1 MKKILVI
8 APHPDDESL
17 GCGGILSK
25 FKNKSIYWII
35 ITKLYPKKNNYSQK
49 LIDQK
54 NNEINKVMKKIGVK
68 KLFRLDFE
76 ASSLNKGNLSKLI
89 DQLSLILKKIKPD
102 TIFAPYLHDAHSDHY
117 FCTYALNHILKSFRY
132 NFIERC
138 YLYETLSET
147 NFNFGKNKK
156 FSPNVYFDISKNINS
171 KLGLIKIY
179 KSEIN
184 KHPFPRSLK
193 SVKSLALLRGSEA
206 GYNYAEAFQLILER
220 KK

>member
-25 FKNKSIYWII
+25 FKNKKIYWTI
-35 ITKLYPKKNNYSQK
+35 ITKLKSNNKKYSVK
-49 LIDQK
+49 LINQK
-54 NNEINKVMKKIGVK
+54 EKEVDKVKKKLGIK
-68 KLFRLDFE
+68 KLFRLNFE
-76 ASSLNKGNLSKLI
+76 AASLNKGNLSKLI
-89 DQLSLILKKIKPD
+89 DNLSVILNKIKPD

-117 FCTYALNHILKSFRY
+117 FSTYALNHILKSFRY
-132 NFIERC
+132 NFVERC

-147 NFNFGKNKK
+147 NFNFSKIKK
-156 FSPNVYFDISKNINS
+156 FSPNVYFDISKQINS
-171 KLGLIKIY
+171 KLNLIKIY
-179 KSEIN
+179 KSEIS

-193 SVKSLALLRGSEA
+193 SVKSLALLRGSES
-206 GYNYAEAFQLILER
+206 GFDYAEAFQLILER

>member
-25 FKNKSIYWII
+25 FKNKKIYWTI
-35 ITKLYPKKNNYSQK
+35 ITKLKSNNKKYSIK
-49 LIDQK
+49 LINQK
-54 NNEINKVMKKIGVK
+54 EKEVDKVKKKLGIK
-68 KLFRLDFE
+68 KLFRLNFE
-76 ASSLNKGNLSKLI
+76 AASLNKGNLSKLI
-89 DQLSLILKKIKPD
+89 DNLSVILNKIKPD

-117 FCTYALNHILKSFRY
+117 FSTYALNHILKSFRY
-132 NFIERC
+132 NFVERC

-147 NFNFGKNKK
+147 NFNFGKIKK
-156 FSPNVYFDISKNINS
+156 FSPNVYFDISKQINS
-171 KLGLIKIY
+171 KLNLIKIY
-179 KSEIN
+179 KSEIS

-193 SVKSLALLRGSEA
+193 SVKSLALLRGSES
-206 GYNYAEAFQLILER
+206 GFDYAEAFQLILER

>member
-17 GCGGILSK
+17 GCGGVLSK
-25 FKNKSIYWII
+25 FKNKKIYWVIV
-35 ITKLYPKKNNYSQK
+35 TNLQLQNKKFSQK
-49 LIDQK
+49 I
-54 NNEINKVMKKIGVK
+54 INKKIKEVDKVQK
-68 KLFRLDFE
+68 KLGIKKMFRMNFQPT
-76 ASSLNKGNLSKLI
+76 SLNKGNLTKLI
-89 DQLSLILKKIKPD
+89 DDLSVILNKIKPD

-117 FCTYALNHILKSFRY
+117 FTTYALNHILKSFRY

-147 NFNFGKNKK
+147 NLNFGKNKNFK
-156 FSPNVYFDISKNINS
+156 PNVYFDISKNIKS
-171 KLGLIKIY
+171 KIDLVNIY

-193 SVKSLALLRGSEA
+193 AVKSLALLRGSES
-206 GYNYAEAFQLILER
+206 GYDYAEAYQLILER

>member
-17 GCGGILSK
+17 GCGGVLSK
-25 FKNKSIYWII
+25 FKNKEIYWII
-35 ITKLYPKKNNYSQK
+35 ITKLYSRNKNFSEK
-49 LIDQK
+49 LINRK
-54 NNEINKVMKKIGVK
+54 NLEIKKAMKKIGVK
-68 KLFRLDFE
+68 KLFRLDFQ
-76 ASSLNKGNLSKLI
+76 ASSLNRGNLPKLI
-89 DQLSLILKKIKPD
+89 EQLSIILKKIKPD

-132 NFIERC
+132 DFIERC

-147 NFNFGKNKK
+147 NFNFTKNKK
-156 FSPNVYFDISKNINS
+156 FNPNVYFNISKNIKA
-171 KLGLIKIY
+171 KLDLIKIY
-179 KSEIN
+179 KTEIN

-193 SVKSLALLRGSEA
+193 SIKSLALLRGSES